1 MQSKTLMIIH
11 IPKCA
16 GTTLRTILERQYP
29 LADIYKI
36 KSDIRGDQIKLRS
49 MDAIFKRTIRAVF
62 GHYHYGLHEALAP
75 GQPYDYI
82 TVLRDPVLRVVSLY
96 SYTRTE
102 SPAHYLAKAARKM
115 DLHEFVTSG
124 VTEQIDNGMVRQLCG
139 MDRFKMTVERKPRQ
153 TPYDDCEIPFRGVT
167 REHLEAAKRN
177 LDTFALVG
185 FVEHFDRFLARMQ
198 ARFSWRI
205 PAFRHQNVSRERV
218 TPNAREIKAITELN
232 QFDFELYNW
241 AMKREG

>member
-1 MQSKTLMIIH
+1 MQSKTLMIPH

-36 KSDIRGDQIKLRS
+36 KSDIRGDQTRLRQ
-49 MDAIFKRTIRAVF
+49 MDVVHKRTLRAVF

-75 GQPYDYI
+75 GQPFDYV

-102 SPAHYLAKAARKM
+102 SPLHYLAKAARKM
-115 DLHEFVTSG
+115 DLHDFATSG
-124 VTEQIDNGMVRQLCG
+124 VTWQSDNGMVRQLCG
-139 MDRFKMTVERKPRQ
+139 ADRFKMTATRQ
-153 TPYDDCEIPFRGVT
+153 QVPYDDCVIPFREVT

-185 FVEHFDRFLARMQ
+185 FVEHFGRFLARMQ

-205 PAFRHQNVSRERV
+205 PAYRNRNVSRERV
-218 TPNAREIKAITELN
+218 TPNAREVRAITELN